1 MHIIERSTVEDR
13 RSELA
18 VKTTASPCEDSLE
31 DLTEV
36 HSRRHTEGVQTE
48 VDRRTICEEGHI
60 LLADDLRD
68 DTLVTVTTCHLIT
81 DLDLTLLSDV
91 DLSHLD
97 DTRRQL
103 IAHRLIEL
111 LTAEV
116 SLVFLRLL
124 EVVRDHLGDEL
135 VGMFVARPAREDDF
149 IIVECFELRAGEL
162 RPLADLLD
170 TEEVLHAV
178 LAGLTRSELEELVDE
193 ELTQLS
199 LLAFSLLF
207 EDFDSS
213 LQLGAVLLS
222 SLRVEF
228 GIDDDTTQRRRSL
241 ERSILH
247 VTSLITED
255 STQELFFWRRIGLTL
270 RRDLTDQDIA
280 WLDACTDADD
290 TILIEVLRS
299 VVADIGDIA
308 GKLFETALGLTHF
321 EGVLIDVNRGKEVF
335 TDEAFVEHNRILI
348 VVTLPRHVSHLDVAT
363 ESKLTS
369 LSGVPFGEDIASFDT
384 LSLEADRTEVDRGA
398 LVGLAELRQAVGR
411 DGVFEANE
419 DFIIGTVVAD
429 LNRGS
434 VDEDDFASALCYDL
448 RT

>member
-1 MHIIERSTVEDR
+1 
-13 RSELA
+13 
-18 VKTTASPCEDSLE
+18 
-31 DLTEV
+31 
-36 HSRRHTEGVQTE
+36 
-48 VDRRTICEEGHI
+48 
-60 LLADDLRD
+60 
-68 DTLVTVTTCHLIT
+68 
-81 DLDLTLLSDV
+81 
-91 DLSHLD
+91 
-97 DTRRQL
+97 
-103 IAHRLIEL
+103 
-111 LTAEV
+111 
-116 SLVFLRLL
+116 
-124 EVVRDHLGDEL
+124 
-135 VGMFVARPAREDDF
+135 MFVARPAREDDF
-149 IIVECFELRAGEL
+149 IIVKRFKLRAGEL
-162 RPLADLLD
+162 RPLADLLY

-199 LLAFSLLF
+199 LLVLSLLF

-222 SLRVEF
+222 SLRVEL

-270 RRDLTDQDIA
+270 RRDLTNQDIA

-290 TILIEVLRS
+290 TILIEVLGS
-299 VVADIGDIA
+299 VVADVGNIA
-308 GKLFETALGLTHF
+308 GKLFETALGFAHF
-321 EGVLIDVNRGKEVF
+321 EGVLIDVNRGEEVF
-335 TDEAFVEHNRILI
+335 TDEAFVEHNSILI

-434 VDEDDFASALCYDL
+434 VNEDDFTSALSYDL